1 MQTCDTGCRGPLV
14 ASSSAMKIPEY
25 HDATDDDAPTGALT
39 ENLTSATDASS
50 NPLRE
55 RSSSDF
61 VVAEHVAAEAAERV
75 LVDENV
81 SAEEIAE
88 QSAYS
93 GPETDVG
100 QQAAHAERA
109 QSDATSSP
117 PAK

>member
-1 MQTCDTGCRGPLV
+1 MQSGDAARRGPLV
-14 ASSSAMKIPEY
+14 ASSSDMKIPEY

-39 ENLTSATDASS
+39 ENLNSATEGSS

-55 RSSSDF
+55 RKSTDF

-109 QSDATSSP
+109 QSDATSGD

>member
-1 MQTCDTGCRGPLV
+1 MQSGEAARRGPLV
-14 ASSSAMKIPEY
+14 ASSSDMKIPEY

-39 ENLTSATDASS
+39 ENLNSATEGSS

-55 RSSSDF
+55 RKSTDF
-61 VVAEHVAAEAAERV
+61 VVAEHVAAERV
-75 LVDENV
+75 LADENV

-109 QSDATSSP
+109 QSDATSGD